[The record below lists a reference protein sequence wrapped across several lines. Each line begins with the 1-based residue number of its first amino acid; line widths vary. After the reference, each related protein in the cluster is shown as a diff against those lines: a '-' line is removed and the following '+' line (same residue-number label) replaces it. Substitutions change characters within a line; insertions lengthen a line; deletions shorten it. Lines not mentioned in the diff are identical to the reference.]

1 MAYNSTVGNVVQTV
15 TNTYQGF
22 AAYTNVSTSSQ
33 TPLTQLSTSITPK
46 FSNSKVLILA
56 SITYDWNR
64 DNSGCGFVVYRENT
78 GSSADA
84 ELAKGNALG
93 SNYRVFRDLGA
104 NSNYDQSCMQ
114 RTINLVDSPASTNS
128 IQYQIR
134 LQNSSNGG
142 GRNFVLNAS
151 QHANGND
158 SNQSDDP
165 KCVSVVTLMELAQ

>member
-1 MAYNSTVGNVVQTV
+1 MAYNSKVGNVVQTV
-15 TNTYQGF
+15 TNTYQSF

-33 TPLTQLSTSITPK
+33 TTLTQLTTSITPK

-64 DNSGCGFVVYRENT
+64 DNSGCGFIVYRDNQGGT
-78 GSSADA
+78 DA
-84 ELAKGNALG
+84 ELAKGNAL
-93 SNYRVFRDLGA
+93 SNNYRVYTDLGA
-104 NSNYDQSCMQ
+104 NANADQSCMQ
-114 RTINLVDSPASTNS
+114 RTINLVDSPASTNQ

-142 GRNFVLNAS
+142 GRNFILNAS

-158 SNQSDDP
+158 GNQGDDP

>member
-15 TNTYQGF
+15 TNTYQSF

-33 TPLTQLSTSITPK
+33 TTLTQLTTSITPK
-46 FSNSKVLILA
+46 FSNSKILILA

-64 DNSGCGFVVYRENT
+64 DNSGCGFVVYRDNQGGT
-78 GSSADA
+78 DA
-84 ELAKGNALG
+84 ALTVGNANG
-93 SNYRVFRDLGA
+93 QNYRVYTDLGA
-104 NSNYDQSCMQ
+104 NANADQSCMQ
-114 RTINLVDSPASTNS
+114 RTINLVDSPSTNNN

-142 GRNFVLNAS
+142 GRNFILNAS

>member
-15 TNTYQGF
+15 TNTYQSF
-22 AAYTNVSTSSQ
+22 VAYTNVSTSSQ
-33 TPLTQLSTSITPK
+33 TTLTQLTTSITPK
-46 FSNSKVLILA
+46 FGNSKILILA

-64 DNSGCGFVVYRENT
+64 DNSGCGFIVYRDNQGGT
-78 GSSADA
+78 DA
-84 ELAKGNALG
+84 ELAKGNAL
-93 SNYRVFRDLGA
+93 SNNYRVYTDLGA
-104 NSNYDQSCMQ
+104 NANADQSCMQ
-114 RTINLVDSPASTNS
+114 RTINLVDSPSTNNN

-142 GRNFVLNAS
+142 GRNFILNAS

-158 SNQSDDP
+158 GNQSDDP